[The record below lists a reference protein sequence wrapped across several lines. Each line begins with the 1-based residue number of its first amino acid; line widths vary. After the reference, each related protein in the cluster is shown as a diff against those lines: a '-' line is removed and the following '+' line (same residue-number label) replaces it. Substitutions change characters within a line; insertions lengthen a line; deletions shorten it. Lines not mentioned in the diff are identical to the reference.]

1 MKQAGTFYKT
11 MSKVHASCFEIPT
24 YHHPKHHADCSY
36 VPQNTYIPPSRCV
49 YPHPKHDTAASKHTT
64 ISLRRDQSFC
74 AACLPA
80 SKQPNAPT
88 CFRRDVFCKAYWRIS
103 SLVMPVAASSPKKL
117 HFIDVHPISKAFQGM
132 GSHQCIAMSNHM
144 KPNCREG
151 VHIFRHFLNQLHHLL
166 STVSNIGR
174 CRQYETTCGQPDTIV
189 RCSNPPIPPFF
200 RDQP

>member
-1 MKQAGTFYKT
+1 M
-11 MSKVHASCFEIPT
+11 
-24 YHHPKHHADCSY
+24 
-36 VPQNTYIPPSRCV
+36 
-49 YPHPKHDTAASKHTT
+49 
-64 ISLRRDQSFC
+64 
-74 AACLPA
+74 
-80 SKQPNAPT
+80 
-88 CFRRDVFCKAYWRIS
+88 
-103 SLVMPVAASSPKKL
+103 VMPVAASSPKRL

-189 RCSNPPIPPFF
+189 RCVDPPNLFSGTNPWGCLQRGPSGRLKNGLWVGRWEVTEAPAKPAACRGGRSSHAAARPTSQHFVNPTS
-200 RDQP
+200 QPSHQQQHLKT